1 MKILEKADAL
11 LKKGELVSIPTE
23 TVYGL
28 AADAS
33 NPDAV
38 RKIFSTKGR
47 PSGHPLIIHVAS
59 IEKAR
64 EWCFWTP
71 QAQSLAQD
79 FWPGPLTLILQKK
92 PHVLDE
98 VTGGLQSVGIRV
110 PNHPL
115 TLELLNLFG
124 GALAA
129 PSANRFGHVSPTTA
143 IHVQEEFHHEIFVL
157 DGGPCTVGVESSI
170 VDLYAGPALLRPGAI
185 SKEEIEKR
193 IGPLGSSST
202 PTSGTLKAHY
212 APQTALIVCDNPQEK
227 AQILRAQGKKV
238 AIIQEASNAEY
249 AKKLYAEL
257 RRLDKEEHDVLI
269 VQRAAADYLGIAIN
283 DRLTRAAY
291 GANLSSNNSPHTSSH
306 KGNKS

>member
-1 MKILEKADAL
+1 MKILEKANTL
-11 LKKGELVSIPTE
+11 LKKGKLIAIPTE

-38 RKIFSTKGR
+38 RKIFTTKGR

-59 IEKAR
+59 IEKAK

-71 QAQSLAQD
+71 KAQTLAQD
-79 FWPGPLTLILQKK
+79 FWPGPITLILQKK
-92 PHVLDE
+92 PHVPDE
-98 VTGGLQSVGIRV
+98 VTGGLKSVGIRV

-115 TLELLNLFG
+115 TLKLLHLFD

-129 PSANRFGHVSPTTA
+129 PSANRFGRVSPTTA
-143 IHVQEEFHHEIFVL
+143 KHVQEEFDNEIFVL
-157 DGGPCTVGVESSI
+157 DGGPCAVGVESSI

-193 IGPLGSSST
+193 IGTLGSSST

-212 APQTALIVCDNPQEK
+212 APQTALIICDNPQEK
-227 AQILRAQGKKV
+227 AQILREQGKKV
-238 AIIQEASNAEY
+238 AILQEISNAEY

-257 RRLDKEEHDVLI
+257 RRLDKEEHDILI
-269 VQRAAADYLGIAIN
+269 VQRATADHLGIAIN

-291 GANLSSNNSPHTSSH
+291 GSNLSSHHSSN

>member
-1 MKILEKADAL
+1 MKILEKANAL
-11 LKKGELVSIPTE
+11 LKKGELISIPTE

-33 NPDAV
+33 NPNAV
-38 RKIFSTKGR
+38 RKIFTTKGR
-47 PSGHPLIIHVAS
+47 PSGHPLIIHVSS
-59 IEKAR
+59 IERAK

-71 QAQSLAQD
+71 QAQALAQD
-79 FWPGPLTLILQKK
+79 FWPGPLTLILKKK
-92 PHVLDE
+92 PHVPDE

-129 PSANRFGHVSPTTA
+129 PSANRFGRVSPTTA
-143 IHVQEEFHHEIFVL
+143 AHVQEEFHNEIFVL
-157 DGGPCTVGVESSI
+157 DGGPCTIGVESSI
-170 VDLYAGPALLRPGAI
+170 VDLYAGPAFLRPGAI
-185 SKEEIEKR
+185 SKEEIEQR
-193 IGPLGSSST
+193 IGSLGSSST
-202 PTSGTLKAHY
+202 PTPGTLKAHY
-212 APQTALIVCDNPQEK
+212 APKTALIVCEFPEK
-227 AQILRAQGKKV
+227 QAQILRDQGKKV
-238 AIIQEASNAEY
+238 AILREDSNREY

-269 VQRAAADYLGIAIN
+269 VQRATADHLGIAIN

-291 GANLSSNNSPHTSSH
+291 GANISSKLSSN

>member
-1 MKILEKADAL
+1 MKILEKAYAL
-11 LKKGELVSIPTE
+11 LQKGELISIPTE

-33 NPDAV
+33 KPDAV
-38 RKIFSTKGR
+38 RRIFSTKGR

-59 IEKAR
+59 IEKAK
-64 EWCFWTP
+64 EWCFWTSK
-71 QAQSLAQD
+71 AQLLAQD
-79 FWPGPLTLILQKK
+79 FWPGPLTLILKKK
-92 PHVLDE
+92 PHVPDE

-115 TLELLNLFG
+115 TLKLLNLFG

-129 PSANRFGHVSPTTA
+129 PSANRFGRVSPTTA
-143 IHVQEEFHHEIFVL
+143 AHVKEEFNNEIFVL
-157 DGGPCTVGVESSI
+157 DGGPCTIGVESSI

-185 SKEEIEKR
+185 SKEEIERR

-212 APQTALIVCDNPQEK
+212 APQTKLIICDNPEDQ
-227 AQILRAQGKKV
+227 AQILRDQGKKV
-238 AIIQEASNAEY
+238 AVLQETSNKEY

-269 VQRAAADYLGIAIN
+269 VRRATADYLGIAIN

-291 GANLSSNNSPHTSSH
+291 GTNLSSKQSSHTSSN